1 MFRSVRS
8 QGRRADPAPPDLND
22 WDDDGAD
29 GDPAACGGASASPG
43 GRARVGAGAAAP
55 PRSDSSWDG
64 DDGDEVA
71 AAPALV
77 DDPDGLGAALW
88 RALYGAAAPGTA
100 PPFCVIL
107 VERRQAG
114 AALTLH
120 SRPPGI
126 ADPSPAA
133 WNDPEVRRRIVEPLL
148 QRAIAAAA
156 GAGPPSLILLPSGA
170 VFAATHAAAYA
181 ALVRGCP
188 PPDPRAPLVRVLPAV
203 VEVWETARAIAR
215 SSHPLIASIGA
226 VGALLIALVLAVG
239 VWVWATEI
247 VVRLA
252 TALGEAP
259 VTHAWSAPLRLAV
272 AVAVSAL
279 EVWGMLFFSSRVAR
293 SVAGVTAALDSAF
306 HAWYGWRAA
315 GDDLAAQVIGAAVG
329 VGTALLPELA
339 LVIGVVALLPLLPL
353 WAWAIIQARMAW
365 LHLLR
370 VVYAEADRYARAR
383 AEVDAQNRGPVRAD
397 IIIDGD
403 GRTHTV
409 YTYACATA
417 ADDGTADAADAAAD
431 DAARETSQRGWRGGW
446 RARR

>member
-8 QGRRADPAPPDLND
+8 QAVRSQGRSADPAPPDLND

-29 GDPAACGGASASPG
+29 GDPAACGGASA
-43 GRARVGAGAAAP
+43 A
-55 PRSDSSWDG
+55 PRSDSSSWDG

-120 SRPPGI
+120 SRPPGV
-126 ADPSPAA
+126 ADPPPAA

-170 VFAATHAAAYA
+170 VFAASHAAAYA
-181 ALVRGCP
+181 TLVRGCP

-203 VEVWETARAIAR
+203 VEVWETARAVGR
-215 SSHPLIASIGA
+215 SSHPLIAWIGA
-226 VGALLIALVLAVG
+226 AGALLIALVLAVG

-279 EVWGMLFFSSRVAR
+279 EVWGMLFVSSRVAR

-353 WAWAIIQARMAW
+353 WAWALMQVRMAW
-365 LHLLR
+365 LQLLR
-370 VVYAEADRYARAR
+370 VVYAEADRYARMR
-383 AEVDAQNRGPVRAD
+383 AEVDAQHRGPVRAD
-397 IIIDGD
+397 IIIDAD
-403 GRTHTV
+403 GQTRTV
-409 YTYACATA
+409 YTYACETA
-417 ADDGTADAADAAAD
+417 ASAAPSSADAADVAAD
-431 DAARETSQRGWRGGW
+431 DAARETSQRGWRGGR
-446 RARR
+446 RA

>member
-1 MFRSVRS
+1 MFQFRSVKS
-8 QGRRADPAPPDLND
+8 QARRADPAPPDLND
-22 WDDDGAD
+22 WDDAD
-29 GDPAACGGASASPG
+29 GDPAACGGASA
-43 GRARVGAGAAAP
+43 A
-55 PRSDSSWDG
+55 PRSDSSSWDG

-181 ALVRGCP
+181 TLVRGCP

-203 VEVWETARAIAR
+203 VEVWETARAVGR
-215 SSHPLIASIGA
+215 SSHPLIACIGA
-226 VGALLIALVLAVG
+226 VGALLIALILAVG

-279 EVWGMLFFSSRVAR
+279 EVWGMLFVSSRVAR

-339 LVIGVVALLPLLPL
+339 LVIGVVALVPLLPL
-353 WAWAIIQARMAW
+353 WPWALMQGRMAW
-365 LHLLR
+365 LQLVR
-370 VVYAEADRYARAR
+370 VARAEADRYARMR
-383 AEVDAQNRGPVRAD
+383 AELEAQQHGELHAYTVVDA
-397 IIIDGD
+397 DGQA
-403 GRTHTV
+403 HV
-409 YTYACATA
+409 YYTYAASPGTDDA
-417 ADDGTADAADAAAD
+417 APDADAADAAPP
-431 DAARETSQRGWRGGW
+431 RGA
-446 RARR
+446 RARRR

>member
-43 GRARVGAGAAAP
+43 GRARVGDGAAPSP

-64 DDGDEVA
+64 DDGDEVTA
-71 AAPALV
+71 TPLLV
-77 DDPDGLGAALW
+77 ADPDGLGAALW

-120 SRPPGI
+120 SRPPGV
-126 ADPSPAA
+126 ADPPPAA

-188 PPDPRAPLVRVLPAV
+188 PPDPRAPLVRVHPAIA
-203 VEVWETARAIAR
+203 EVWAAAGAVAN
-215 SSHPLIASIGA
+215 SVHPLIAWSGA
-226 VGALLIALVLAVG
+226 VGALLIALVLGVG
-239 VWVWATEI
+239 AWVWWTEI
-247 VVRLA
+247 VARLA
-252 TALGEAP
+252 NALGEAP
-259 VTHAWSAPLRLAV
+259 VTNAWSAPLRLAV

-279 EVWGMLFFSSRVAR
+279 EVWGLLFLASRVVR

-315 GDDLAAQVIGAAVG
+315 GDDLAAQIIGVVVG

-339 LVIGVVALLPLLPL
+339 LVIGVVALAQLLPL
-353 WAWAIIQARMAW
+353 WLWALMQGRMAW
-365 LHLLR
+365 LQLVR
-370 VVYAEADRYARAR
+370 VVRAEADRYARMR
-383 AEVDAQNRGPVRAD
+383 AELEAQQHGELHAYTVVDA
-397 IIIDGD
+397 DGQA
-403 GRTHTV
+403 HV
-409 YTYACATA
+409 YYTYAASPGTDDA
-417 ADDGTADAADAAAD
+417 APDADAADAAPP
-431 DAARETSQRGWRGGW
+431 RGA
-446 RARR
+446 RARRR

>member
-1 MFRSVRS
+1 MFESVR
-8 QGRRADPAPPDLND
+8 GAARRAAPMSPDSDAWDDADAAGGASCQAPPPTGGTRRVRTDAPGAAAHGE
-22 WDDDGAD
+22 DDGA
-29 GDPAACGGASASPG
+29 GATPL
-43 GRARVGAGAAAP
+43 
-55 PRSDSSWDG
+55 
-64 DDGDEVA
+64 
-71 AAPALV
+71 LV
-77 DDPDGLGAALW
+77 DDPEGFGAALW
-88 RALYGAAAPGTA
+88 RALYGSAAPGTA
-100 PPFCVIL
+100 PPFCVLL

-126 ADPSPAA
+126 ADPPPAA

-148 QRAIAAAA
+148 QRAVGAAAA
-156 GAGPPSLILLPSGA
+156 VGAGPPSLILLPSGA
-170 VFAATHAAAYA
+170 VFAASHAAAYA
-181 ALVRGCP
+181 TLVRGCP

-215 SSHPLIASIGA
+215 SSHPLIAWIGA
-226 VGALLIALVLAVG
+226 IGALLIALILAVG

-259 VTHAWSAPLRLAV
+259 VTHDWSAPLRLAV

-293 SVAGVTAALDSAF
+293 SVAGVTAALDIAF

-315 GDDLAAQVIGAAVG
+315 GNDPAAQVIGAAVG

-365 LHLLR
+365 LQLLR
-370 VVYAEADRYARAR
+370 VVYAEADRYARMR
-383 AEVDAQNRGPVRAD
+383 AELEAQQHGEMHAYTVVDA
-397 IIIDGD
+397 DGQA
-403 GRTHTV
+403 HV
-409 YTYACATA
+409 YYTYTA
-417 ADDGTADAADAAAD
+417 APGTDDAAPDADAADAAPP
-431 DAARETSQRGWRGGW
+431 RGA
-446 RARR
+446 RARRR

>member
-1 MFRSVRS
+1 MFESVR
-8 QGRRADPAPPDLND
+8 GAARRAAPMSPDSD
-22 WDDDGAD
+22 AWDDAD
-29 GDPAACGGASASPG
+29 AAGGASCQAPPPTG
-43 GRARVGAGAAAP
+43 GTRRVRTDAPGAAAP
-55 PRSDSSWDG
+55 DSWDG
-64 DDGDEVA
+64 DGEDDGAGAPPLLVA
-71 AAPALV
+71 
-77 DDPDGLGAALW
+77 DPDGLGAALW

-148 QRAIAAAA
+148 QRAIAVAA

-203 VEVWETARAIAR
+203 VEVWETARTMAR
-215 SSHPLIASIGA
+215 SSHPLIAWTGA
-226 VGALLIALVLAVG
+226 VGALLIALILAVG

-259 VTHAWSAPLRLAV
+259 VTHDWSAPLRLAV

-293 SVAGVTAALDSAF
+293 SVAGVTAALDIAF

-315 GDDLAAQVIGAAVG
+315 GNDPAAQVIGAAVG

-353 WAWAIIQARMAW
+353 WAWAIIQGRMAW
-365 LHLLR
+365 LQLVR

-383 AEVDAQNRGPVRAD
+383 AEVDAQHRGPVRAD
-397 IIIDGD
+397 IIIDSD
-403 GRTHTV
+403 GQAHTV
-409 YTYACATA
+409 YTYACETAA
-417 ADDGTADAADAAAD
+417 ADDGAADAADAAAG
-431 DAARETSQRGWRGGW
+431 DAARETPQRGRRGGR
-446 RARR
+446 RA